1 MENTFRFNI
10 GDTVSFER
18 NQVIKS
24 EGTVIV
30 AVVDNQVPG
39 EIKKQISETVEE
51 KLNSYIVENEHGWKP
66 GALRQSKFGLDH
78 LKKVGQEIDAG
89 TLKISL

>member
-1 MENTFRFNI
+1 MEAKFKI

-30 AVVDNQVPG
+30 AVVDNQVPK
-39 EIKKQISETVEE
+39 EVKKRMSETVEE
-51 KLNSYIVENEHGWKP
+51 KLSSYIVENEYGWKP
-66 GALRQSKFGLDH
+66 GALRQSKFGLDPD
-78 LKKVGQEIDAG
+78 KKYIFVSEDEL
-89 TLKISL
+89 TLI

>member
-1 MENTFRFNI
+1 MENTFKFNI

-30 AVVDNQVPG
+30 AVVDNQVPE
-39 EIKKQISETVEE
+39 EIKKRMSETVEE
-51 KLNSYIVENEHGWKP
+51 IPNSYIVENEHGWKP
-66 GALRQSKFGLDH
+66 STLRQLKFGLNPE
-78 LKKVGQEIDAG
+78 KKYLFVSEEE
-89 TLKISL
+89 LELVN